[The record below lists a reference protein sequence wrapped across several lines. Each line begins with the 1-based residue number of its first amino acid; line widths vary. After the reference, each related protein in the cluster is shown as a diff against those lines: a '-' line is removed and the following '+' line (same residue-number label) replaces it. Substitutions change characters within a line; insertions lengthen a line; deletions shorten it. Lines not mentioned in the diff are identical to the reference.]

1 MKKIFISLVIIII
14 LGVSLFLFFKK
25 EDKVVVVPKPVIKEP
40 ISICYANIR
49 ATDRNFYDQFL
60 LRLDLAGDKVTGNF
74 VSSPAEKDLKTGN
87 FTGTVGALDQKAMA
101 RTADVFWN
109 TSAEGMQ
116 GTEELI
122 ISFGDGSASILG
134 GEMVDRGDGVYVYK
148 DKTKLTPSYPQLS
161 QTDCSNFDEIK
172 IVEKY
177 IKDNIKTIA
186 TNKPV
191 LGGSW
196 YSLYVGVN
204 PGADE
209 ALVMYEDGHIQSKAK
224 IFYEYD
230 PATQK
235 VTILKFEVKPG
246 E

>member
-1 MKKIFISLVIIII
+1 MKKIFISLAVVVILI
-14 LGVSLFLFFKK
+14 LAFFLFFKK
-25 EDKVVVVPKPVIKEP
+25 ENKVAVISEPTTKEP
-40 ISICYANIR
+40 ISICYANIK

-74 VSSPAEKDLKTGN
+74 VSSPAEKDLKIGT
-87 FTGTVGALDQKAMA
+87 FAGTVGALDQKAMA
-101 RTADVFWN
+101 RTADVIWDA
-109 TSAEGMQ
+109 SAEGTQ
-116 GTEELI
+116 NKEELI

-134 GEMVDRGDGVYVYK
+134 GEMVDQGDGVYVYK
-148 DKTKLTPSYPQLS
+148 DKTKLTPSYPELS
-161 QTDCSNFDEIK
+161 QTDCVNFDEIK

-196 YSLYVGVN
+196 YTLYVGAN

-224 IFYEYD
+224 IFYQYD
-230 PATQK
+230 SATQK
-235 VTILKFEVKPG
+235 VTISKFEVKSS

>member
-1 MKKIFISLVIIII
+1 MKKIFISLAIIII

-25 EDKVVVVPKPVIKEP
+25 ENKVAVSPEPVKEP
-40 ISICYANIR
+40 ISLCYANIKE
-49 ATDRNFYDQFL
+49 TDHNFYDQFL
-60 LRLDLAGDKVTGNF
+60 LRLDLSGDKVTGNF
-74 VSSPAEKDLKTGN
+74 VSSPAEKDLKTGT
-87 FTGTVGALDQKAMA
+87 FAGTVGALDQKTMA
-101 RTADVFWN
+101 RTADVWWDA
-109 TSAEGMQ
+109 SAEGTQ
-116 GTEELI
+116 VKEELI
-122 ISFGDGSASILG
+122 ISFGDGSASVMG
-134 GEMVDRGDGVYVYK
+134 GEMVDRGDGVYVYR
-148 DKTKLTPSYPQLS
+148 DKTKLIPSYPQLG

-186 TNKPV
+186 TNKPI

-196 YSLYVGVN
+196 YTLYVGVN

-224 IFYEYD
+224 ISYKYD

-235 VTILKFEVKPG
+235 VTILKFEAKPG